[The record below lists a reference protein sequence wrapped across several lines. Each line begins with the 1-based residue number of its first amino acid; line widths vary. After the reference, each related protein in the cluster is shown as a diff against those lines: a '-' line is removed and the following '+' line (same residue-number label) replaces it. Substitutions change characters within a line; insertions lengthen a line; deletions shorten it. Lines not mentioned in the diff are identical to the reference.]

1 MKSLA
6 HTFRCLLVALT
17 ATSVMASPVTA
28 HAAAG
33 CKNDGVKVS
42 SHHHPKCCCG
52 TICRC
57 ARCPG
62 ADSGKHTPPPA
73 PAVPDD
79 GRVVVK
85 IHAQA
90 IEALDGS
97 FSAPEQIVECMVDFF
112 VMANLSSSLFAQH
125 TCLRV

>member
-1 MKSLA
+1 MKALA
-6 HTFRCLLVALT
+6 KTLRCLLVAVT
-17 ATSVMASPVTA
+17 AMSVMASPVMA

-42 SHHHPKCCCG
+42 SHPHPNCCCG
-52 TICRC
+52 TNCHC
-57 ARCPG
+57 THCPG
-62 ADSGKHTPPPA
+62 AGSSNHTPAPT

-85 IHAQA
+85 IHTHADVA
-90 IEALDGS
+90 CVS
-97 FSAPEQIVECMVDFF
+97 YVWAPENVVECTPHFLTS
-112 VMANLSSSLFAQH
+112 ANLATTLIAKH